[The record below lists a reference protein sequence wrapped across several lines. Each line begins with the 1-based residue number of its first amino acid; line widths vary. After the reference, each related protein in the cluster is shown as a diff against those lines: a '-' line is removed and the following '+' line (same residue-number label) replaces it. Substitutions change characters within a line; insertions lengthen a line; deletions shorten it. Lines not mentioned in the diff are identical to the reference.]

1 LNAPG
6 TEDSKSGSTVDE
18 QGSEVMTA
26 IRQRQS
32 AKGPYD
38 SDRPVSAEAM
48 KQIVEAARWAPTPHN
63 MQNFEI
69 IVVDDKETLKT
80 IGEIRSSLTE
90 EYVRENLQQ
99 MSFSEEELLQ
109 KKVGLLGVN
118 LPPALRDPARMD
130 EAVHGEGRGLGD
142 MIKNG
147 PMLLIV
153 LYDTRKRAPAS
164 AGDFLGILG
173 LGCVMENMW
182 LAASSLGV
190 GVEILSVFIG
200 GDVEKRVKQILKVP
214 DYMAIAFGA
223 RLGYPIPRPRKYLR
237 VRRDP
242 EQIIHH
248 NVY

>member
-1 LNAPG
+1 MNPEG
-6 TEDSKSGSTVDE
+6 VEHTPNDTTEDE
-18 QGSEVMTA
+18 QGAVVMKA

-32 AKGPYD
+32 AKGPYYQ
-38 SDRPVSAEAM
+38 DRQVSAEAM
-48 KQIVEAARWAPTPHN
+48 NQIIGAARWAPTPHN

-69 IVVDDKETLKT
+69 IVIDDRDTLNK
-80 IGEIRSSLTE
+80 IGELKSPLTE
-90 EYVRENLQQ
+90 DYVRENLQQ

-118 LPPALRDPARMD
+118 LPQTLRDPARMD

-147 PMLLIV
+147 PTLLLV

-182 LAASSLGV
+182 LAASALGV
-190 GVEILSVFIG
+190 GVQILSVFIG
-200 GDVEKRVKQILKVP
+200 GDVEKKVKEILKVP

-223 RLGYPIPRPRKYLR
+223 RLGYPMPRPQKYLR

-242 EQIIHH
+242 EQIVHH
-248 NVY
+248 NLY